1 MDNLLYDTSW
11 NLYSISSASVG
22 LRTLLDPSTPANSA
36 SDKETLDKHNNA
48 FRQSLGR
55 KRPRY
60 EEQEEKDKIGGL
72 RMCTWS
78 RLHPVTSSSIS
89 QPDSEARKQPS
100 IRTGQKRKH
109 PAGPDREDIH
119 DDSTPGST
127 TGVVISIL
135 YDKTTYRFVLL
146 TASSTTE
153 LPTTKKARTKQTT
166 RSSPRTRTQE
176 TQSSD
181 TEKDTILLLAK
192 CNPATFKALTTY
204 LDTTFAVSETNICP
218 LKIPAHFLQRT
229 LETYMSSTYEE
240 LTTTA
245 VRTHSRGRAPSS
257 SANFKSIFGTL
268 RMTITFGP
276 PVAPKLKSLDVEL
289 PSETVLTALNEPR
302 RSFDSDD
309 DNNNNKVTAVV
320 AEWIENRTGL
330 KLPLTS
336 SAMAV
341 AHYPVSSRDDDNHG
355 DAEKENRRPSS
366 QDQQQHDTSEKE
378 TTSTDE
384 RTTTT
389 TTTESLAAPPP
400 PPPPM
405 RLSRIMSAAYALS
418 SEGRLKF
425 SAKAMELCEQD
436 QGDDEDGVIDD
447 QHNMVRK
454 ANQTLL
460 QAMLQEAGRQR
471 AG

>member
-11 NLYSISSASVG
+11 NLYSISSPSAG
-22 LRTLLDPSTPANSA
+22 LRTLLDPSTPTNSA
-36 SDKETLDKHNNA
+36 SDTEILDKHNNA
-48 FRQSLGR
+48 FRQSLSR

-60 EEQEEKDKIGGL
+60 EEQEEKEKIGGL

-78 RLHPVTSSSIS
+78 RLRPVSSSSIS
-89 QPDSEARKQPS
+89 QSDPESRKQPS
-100 IRTGQKRKH
+100 VRTGQKRKH

-119 DDSTPGST
+119 DDSTPGSI

-146 TASSTTE
+146 TASSTTQ
-153 LPTTKKARTKQTT
+153 LPTKKKARTKQTT

-176 TQSSD
+176 DQSSD
-181 TEKDTILLLAK
+181 TGKDTILLLAK
-192 CNPATFKALTTY
+192 CNPATFKAMATY

-302 RSFDSDD
+302 PSLDSDD
-309 DNNNNKVTAVV
+309 DDDNNNNNKVTAVV

-336 SAMAV
+336 SAMTM
-341 AHYPVSSRDDDNHG
+341 AHHPVSSRDDNNHG
-355 DAEKENRRPSS
+355 DAGKENRRPGSA
-366 QDQQQHDTSEKE
+366 
-378 TTSTDE
+378 
-384 RTTTT
+384 TTTT
-389 TTTESLAAPPP
+389 TGSLAAQ
-400 PPPPM
+400 PPPM
-405 RLSRIMSAAYALS
+405 RLSRIMSGAYALS
-418 SEGRLKF
+418 SEGRLKM

-436 QGDDEDGVIDD
+436 QDDDDEDGVIDG
-447 QHNMVRK
+447 QSNMVRK

-460 QAMLQEAGRQR
+460 QAMLREAGRQR